1 MKLHQSIFLTG
12 ILLFLI
18 SQVSIAQESINTA
31 GGNVTSSGGSVS
43 YSIGQVFYQ
52 NSTGTNGSVSEGV
65 QQPYEISIITQIED
79 AHTIQLL
86 VSAYPN
92 PTTDYLILDIN
103 ESEYKNMCVQLYDM
117 NGKLLQSQNLTESKT
132 QINMRNYPPASYFV
146 RVISENKSVKEFKVI
161 KQ

>member
-1 MKLHQSIFLTG
+1 MKLHQSIFLAG
-12 ILLFLI
+12 ILFFLVA
-18 SQVSIAQESINTA
+18 QVSVAQESINTA
-31 GGNVTSSGGSVS
+31 GGNVISSGGSVS

-52 NSTGTNGSVSEGV
+52 TSNGANGSVSEGV

-79 AHTIQLL
+79 AKSIHLL

-92 PTTDYLILDIN
+92 PATDYLILDIN
-103 ESEYKNMCVQLYDM
+103 ESEYKNMCFQLYDM

-132 QINMRNYPPASYFV
+132 QINMSNYPPASYFV
-146 RVISENKSVKEFKVI
+146 RVVSGNISVKEFKII